1 MRSYCYSIVI
11 NNNNNNKKVI
21 VIDNNNKKSYCYL
34 ITITFLLFVINNK
47 KITNNFFFWKILV
60 LLYNYVETYQFY
72 LFMVLRLLGDDTD
85 HNFNYIAYET
95 LKTPKW
101 SFRVFVSHTTEI
113 HWFLYKGRFLNARSS
128 LMWYLVIYKS
138 LWDESLGAIFLTYGR
153 FIILLD
159 MYSSHRGLRGQNI
172 TPKTVE
178 QWAIVPYK
186 EINKFQ
192 SYMRQILQMII
203 FGIFGVS

>member
-1 MRSYCYSIVI
+1 MHLLDKNVNWMHLVYLNLRELSRPIVQRYISIYRIGVRSYCYSIVI

-72 LFMVLRLLGDDTD
+72 LLMVLRLLGDDTD

-113 HWFLYKGRFLNARSS
+113 HWLLYKGRFPNARSS
-128 LMWYLVIYKS
+128 LMWC
-138 LWDESLGAIFLTYGR
+138 LGHI
-153 FIILLD
+153 
-159 MYSSHRGLRGQNI
+159 
-172 TPKTVE
+172 
-178 QWAIVPYK
+178 
-186 EINKFQ
+186 
-192 SYMRQILQMII
+192 
-203 FGIFGVS
+203 